1 MGPIS
6 NWFALIGD
14 IADHADSLAPN
25 DVGQLLKKMM
35 FVFASSI
42 TEKTSLAALEPFT
55 DIATGNVGE
64 LNKWAASFLTAATV
78 PGSSQLAEISR
89 LMDPGLKEV
98 DLELHQLI
106 MNRNPIAKGL
116 LPVRYDW
123 IDGGEVG
130 VPDNF
135 LARIWN
141 TYMPW
146 KVNGKISDR
155 KQFLIDIEYDG
166 RPAVS
171 TNGKGIVYTPAER
184 SELLNIIGKNELF
197 KQELDNIIKR
207 VEAAGGTKRFRTR
220 MQKALADS
228 RLNGIADVGEFE
240 GLHMEIDRAIRK
252 ATTFAAAELSTRSDI
267 SKKDM
272 YKTLQELCYKLVT

>member
-1 MGPIS
+1 MQRTRREAGWKPVSVKTIDGVQVSIANMGPIS

-64 LNKWAASFLTAATV
+64 LNKWAASFLTAAAV

-123 IDGGEVG
+123 IDGGEVE
-130 VPDNF
+130 
-135 LARIWN
+135 
-141 TYMPW
+141 
-146 KVNGKISDR
+146 
-155 KQFLIDIEYDG
+155 FLIT
-166 RPAVS
+166 S
-171 TNGKGIVYTPAER
+171 
-184 SELLNIIGKNELF
+184 
-197 KQELDNIIKR
+197 
-207 VEAAGGTKRFRTR
+207 
-220 MQKALADS
+220 
-228 RLNGIADVGEFE
+228 
-240 GLHMEIDRAIRK
+240 
-252 ATTFAAAELSTRSDI
+252 
-267 SKKDM
+267 
-272 YKTLQELCYKLVT
+272 